1 MEPIKIII
9 ADDHVL
15 FCQGL
20 KSLLETRP
28 RYVVVGIA
36 PDGREA
42 MTLQEERKADV
53 ILMDIS
59 MPNMGGLE
67 AAQEILKK
75 FPRTR
80 IIVLT
85 MYDDEQFIIEAFK
98 IGVSGYLMKKIDAHG
113 LFSAIEAALKGDRYV
128 SPSISNK
135 IIDGFLT
142 GKKKDDT
149 VDIFHSLTLREREV
163 FKLWTEGKKR
173 KTISDELCIA
183 IGTVDAHITKIK
195 RKLGLSSKAELI
207 KYAIKQRIIE
217 T

>member
-1 MEPIKIII
+1 MEHIKIII
-9 ADDHVL
+9 ADDHIL

-36 PDGREA
+36 SDGREA
-42 MTLQEERKADV
+42 LALQGERKADV
-53 ILMDIS
+53 ILMDVS

-67 AAQEILKK
+67 AAQGILRQ
-75 FPRTR
+75 FPKTK

-85 MYDDEQFIIEAFK
+85 MYDDEPFIIEAFK
-98 IGVSGYLMKKIDAHG
+98 IGVSGYLMKKIDANG
-113 LFSAIEAALKGDRYV
+113 LFGAIEAALRGDKYV

-135 IIDGFLT
+135 IINGFLN
-142 GKKKDDT
+142 GRKKDHT

-163 FKLWTEGKKR
+163 LKLWAEGKKR
-173 KTISDELCIA
+173 KTISDELYIA

-195 RKLGLSSKAELI
+195 RKLSLSNKSELI
-207 KYAIKQRIIE
+207 KYAIKHRIIE